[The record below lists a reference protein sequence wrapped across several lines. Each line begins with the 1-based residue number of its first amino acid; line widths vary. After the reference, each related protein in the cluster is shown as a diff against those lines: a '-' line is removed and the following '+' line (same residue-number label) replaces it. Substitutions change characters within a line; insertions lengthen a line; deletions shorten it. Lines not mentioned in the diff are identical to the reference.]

1 MLVVDCSSDF
11 RQSISNSPSGPPPPP
26 PADDLDELLRDFS
39 EIIGREEKT
48 PPASAEAQVATTTSP
63 TATGALEWNARVPSS
78 PAMKMELPV

>member
-1 MLVVDCSSDF
+1 MLFVDCSSDCH
-11 RQSISNSPSGPPPPP
+11 QSISHIPTSGPPPP

-48 PPASAEAQVATTTSP
+48 PAASAEAQVATTTSP
-63 TATGALEWNARVPSS
+63 TAALEWNARVPSS